1 MNTIIVRQKIDES
14 LVNKKM
20 AFYQG
25 KYKGNGVRVPRQSS
39 TKTGKGYYEY
49 VITPEEISDWDAFSE
64 EIRPLIVYADYMEK
78 IFCYGKEVSGIPFS
92 DFKDAIEM
100 IGATTEMK
108 PAYYHTKGDISEVR
122 KQGFGYFLTVT
133 EGQNAY
139 QSLEVLVPTKV
150 FEEAFADTDPNVL
163 KKRAIEFIGY
173 SYIYAPHAKIQLKAR
188 QVQDAGWNSRIKA
201 EAVWRREHEEWL
213 CSSDV
218 WTEFEPPQKIG
229 LVSSGNS
236 QGGMDFI
243 KHLKYHQEEKLMVE
257 SVNLKHAAEIAEAIQ
272 TLQDKGCEA
281 ICLVR
286 GGGNSEDLFIFSDP
300 AILEAIWRARNAGIL
315 VVAGIGHDNDEV
327 LSNEV
332 ASVDGGTPT
341 GAAEK
346 LNYLA
351 GKHRRK
357 GLNAAVEIRYSSEKK
372 EKMTWQEKYEAA
384 KKENALL
391 KSLLDNQDIAISE
404 LQQELEKYQNS
415 RKKQSFWH
423 RLLGD

>member
-64 EIRPLIVYADYMEK
+64 KIRPLIVYADYMEK

-133 EGQNAY
+133 AGQNAH
-139 QSLEVLVPTKV
+139 QSLEVFVPTKNL
-150 FEEAFADTDPNVL
+150 EEAFEDTNPDAL

-173 SYIYAPHAKIQLKAR
+173 SYVYVPNAKIQMKAC
-188 QVQDAGWNSRIKA
+188 QVRDAGWNSRIQA
-201 EAVWRREHEEWL
+201 EAAWREEHKEWL
-213 CSSDV
+213 YSNDESV
-218 WTEFEPPQKIG
+218 ELNPPKKIG
-229 LVSSGNS
+229 LISSEHS
-236 QGGMDFI
+236 QGYIDFMA
-243 KHLKYHQEEKLMVE
+243 HLKYHQKERVVTQ
-257 SVNLKHAAEIAEAIQ
+257 SVNLRHAEEIAEAIQ
-272 TLQDKGCEA
+272 TMQGKDCDA

-286 GGGNSEDLFIFSDP
+286 GGGKAEDLFTFSNP
-300 AILEAIWRARNAGIL
+300 MILEAIWRARKAGIL
-315 VVAGIGHDNDEV
+315 IVAGIGHDNDEV

-332 ASVDGGTPT
+332 ASIDGGTPT
-341 GAAEK
+341 GAAEA
-346 LNYLA
+346 LNQLA
-351 GKHRRK
+351 GKHRRQSLDAIAEK
-357 GLNAAVEIRYSSEKK
+357 RYSSENKK
-372 EKMTWQEKYEAA
+372 KASLQEEYEAM

-391 KSLLDNQDIAISE
+391 KSLLDDQNVAIMK
-404 LQQELEKYQNS
+404 LQQELEKCQNHT
-415 RKKQSFWH
+415 KKQGFWH